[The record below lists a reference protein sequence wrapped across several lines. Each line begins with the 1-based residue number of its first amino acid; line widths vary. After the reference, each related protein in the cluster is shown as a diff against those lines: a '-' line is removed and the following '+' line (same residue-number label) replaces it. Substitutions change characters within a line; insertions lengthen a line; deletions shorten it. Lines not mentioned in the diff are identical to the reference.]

1 MRKNA
6 DAYAPQ
12 SNEINESDVAKN
24 MRVQATFLAREKA
37 RQGLIDMPSKRA
49 VDGNVANPNDPGSPT
64 PDAKAH
70 SGPMTIGGHP
80 VVPEIENPGHNP
92 DAPYGGWW
100 KNPATGQKLG
110 YAGLA
115 GNKPIVSPGNLQ
127 VQPRT
132 EFWQGFDVA
141 RQKKREVMDQAKRE
155 GVGENTLGDRLAELS
170 ENEYHQPYGGIADEN
185 MVQVPGEGLEDM
197 GAKPKFWQQ
206 SAKKTYLKKTQ
217 ALNPIIDDAWSKM
230 KGEDLPVFL
239 KGNPYAEDVWKKRQK
254 ELEREKQRQ
263 AEFEKMKKADPSS
276 MLI

>member
-1 MRKNA
+1 
-6 DAYAPQ
+6 
-12 SNEINESDVAKN
+12 
-24 MRVQATFLAREKA
+24 
-37 RQGLIDMPSKRA
+37 
-49 VDGNVANPNDPGSPT
+49 
-64 PDAKAH
+64 
-70 SGPMTIGGHP
+70 
-80 VVPEIENPGHNP
+80 
-92 DAPYGGWW
+92 
-100 KNPATGQKLG
+100 
-110 YAGLA
+110 
-115 GNKPIVSPGNLQ
+115 

-185 MVQVPGEGLEDM
+185 IVQVPGEGLEDM

-239 KGNPYAEDVWKKRQK
+239 KGNSYAEDVWKKRQK